1 MTFGKNLQA
10 IRLSHG
16 LSQEELAKLVGVRQV
31 TISSWE
37 RGYREPNFEACEK
50 LADALN
56 VPLNSIMIPSD
67 KSADDDLV
75 RAVADSFHNDPKR
88 RLLFSLQLNAT
99 PEDLDFVN
107 TFLQRI
113 AEERERR

>member
-1 MTFGKNLQA
+1 MTFGGNLQV
-10 IRLSHG
+10 IRIGHG
-16 LSQEELAKLVGVRQV
+16 LSQAELGRLVGASQAA
-31 TISSWE
+31 ISAYE
-37 RGYREPNFEACEK
+37 RNFREPSFEMCEK

-56 VPLNSIMIPSD
+56 VPLSAIMIPTE
-67 KSADDDLV
+67 KSADEGLV

-88 RLLFSLQLNAT
+88 RLLFSLQLNAS

>member
-10 IRLSHG
+10 LRLGHG
-16 LSQEELAKLVGVRQV
+16 LTQTELAERIGVRQV
-31 TISSWE
+31 TVSAWE

-56 VPLNSIMIPSD
+56 VPL
-67 KSADDDLV
+67 SAILVSGDDGASDDLV
-75 RAVADSFHNDPKR
+75 RAVADSFHKDPKR
-88 RLLFSLQLNAT
+88 RLLFSLQMNAT
-99 PEDLDFVN
+99 PDDLDFVN

-113 AEERERR
+113 AEERERK

>member
-1 MTFGKNLQA
+1 MTFGENLQA
-10 IRLSHG
+10 LRLGHG
-16 LSQEELAKLVGVRQV
+16 LSQSELGEMVGASQAA
-31 TISSWE
+31 ISAYE
-37 RGYREPNFEACEK
+37 RNFREPNFEMCEK
-50 LADALN
+50 LADAMN
-56 VPLNSIMIPSD
+56 VPLSAVIVPTD
-67 KSADDDLV
+67 KSADEDLV
-75 RAVADSFHNDPKR
+75 RAVADSLHNDPKR

>member
-1 MTFGKNLQA
+1 MTFGKNLAA
-10 IRLSHG
+10 IRIGHG
-16 LSQEELAKLVGVRQV
+16 LTQNDLAKLIGVRQV
-31 TISSWE
+31 TISAWE

-56 VPLNSIMIPSD
+56 VPLSAIIIPTE
-67 KSADDDLV
+67 KSADEGLV
-75 RAVADSFHNDPKR
+75 RAVADSMHNDPKR
-88 RLLFSLQLNAT
+88 RLLFSLQLNAS